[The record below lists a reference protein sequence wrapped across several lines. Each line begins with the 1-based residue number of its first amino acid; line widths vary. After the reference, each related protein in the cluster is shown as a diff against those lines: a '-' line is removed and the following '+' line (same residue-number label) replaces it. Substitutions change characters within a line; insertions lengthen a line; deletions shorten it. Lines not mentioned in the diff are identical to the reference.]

1 MFQRHS
7 VLGEEDFLVRM
18 ALLAMFVLSTLA
30 AIYLLFVACRE
41 AKRLDRLAI
50 ETRARQQEE
59 KAQKAR
65 AGQ

>member
-7 VLGEEDFLVRM
+7 VLGEEDFLMRM
-18 ALLAMFVLSTLA
+18 AAMFVLSTLA
-30 AIYLLFVACRE
+30 AIYLLFVARRE

-50 ETRARQQEE
+50 ETRAHQQEE